1 MIANY
6 TRNFLWIIL
15 LFSCITTAQTLS
27 GSVFDYKTKEPL
39 YGVSVYF
46 DGTTNGTATGTD
58 GKFVISYKESTES
71 ALVISYLGYYTQTF
85 DVRKL
90 QNGVKIYL
98 KSKPETL
105 GTVFIENDPWSR
117 KKKMAIFRR
126 EFIGTTAGAENC
138 KILNEDDIDVV
149 FNPTTKK
156 LTAYASKPIQIR
168 NKYLGYTISYNM
180 EEFEATLS
188 VFKNEYRDTNRVY
201 IEGTSFYTELR
212 EKPRRRHIKAR
223 EKEFGQSILNFMRSL
238 ADKKLEE
245 NKFQVFHRGF
255 IVPPYKYF
263 DIVKEENKI
272 TKIDMKTRKL
282 TIVYD
287 RFYKSFMEIP
297 YDNKV
302 FYINEFGNF
311 SPPKKLSFGGV
322 FGEKRIA
329 NTLPLDYS
337 L

>member
-1 MIANY
+1 MSTNPTQY
-6 TRNFLWIIL
+6 FFWIII
-15 LFSCITTAQTLS
+15 LFSSLSAAQTLA
-27 GSVFDYKTKEPL
+27 GAVYDEKTKEPL

-46 DGTTNGTATGTD
+46 DGTTNGTATNAE
-58 GKFVISYKESTES
+58 GKFLISYKASTES
-71 ALVISYLGYYTQTF
+71 ALVISYLGYDSQIF

-90 QNGVKIYL
+90 TNGVKIYL
-98 KSKPETL
+98 KPKKESL
-105 GTVFIENDPWSR
+105 GVVYIENDPWSR

-126 EFIGTTAGAENC
+126 EFLGNTDGASKC
-138 KILNEDDIDVV
+138 KILNEDDIEVV
-149 FNPTTKK
+149 FNPSSKI
-156 LTAYASKPIQIR
+156 LTAYASKPILIK
-168 NKYLGYTISYNM
+168 NKHLGYTISYNM
-180 EEFEATLS
+180 EEFEANLS

-201 IEGTSFYTELR
+201 IEGTSFYTELNDKLR
-212 EKPRRRHIKAR
+212 NRHAKNR
-223 EKEFGQSILNFMRSL
+223 DVEFGQSILNFMRSL
-238 ADKKLEE
+238 ANKKLEE
-245 NKFQVFHRGF
+245 NRFQIFHRGF

-263 DIVKEENKI
+263 DIIKEDDKI

-287 RFYKSFMEIP
+287 RFHKSFMEIP

-311 SPPKKLSFGGV
+311 SPPKKLSFGGF

-329 NTLPLDYS
+329 NTLPLDYN